1 MTTDSAQ
8 TTRGGTHTNG
18 EAPDHAHEI
27 YEQLLALSNQ
37 VGAAYLEA
45 YEKTAAGIG
54 DFQEKL
60 ASANLP
66 DWLDAGAA
74 WQASTPTS
82 EIPEPLNNAAERAL
96 EVTERLREKSKKVTL
111 AYLNACEAAALAVAD
126 LQEEVAATSPLEL
139 VKTVGGARARL
150 AREVTKA
157 CASTAREIVGSE
169 IVG

>member
-1 MTTDSAQ
+1 MTIDSAQ
-8 TTRGGTHTNG
+8 QTRRGTNANGG
-18 EAPDHAHEI
+18 APDHGGEI
-27 YEQLLALSNQ
+27 YDQLLALSNQ

-45 YEKTAAGIG
+45 YEKATAGIG

-60 ASANLP
+60 AAGGLP

-74 WQASTPTS
+74 WQTGTPTG
-82 EIPEPLNNAAERAL
+82 EIPEPLHDAAERAL

-157 CASTAREIVGSE
+157 CASTAREIVG
-169 IVG
+169 

>member
-18 EAPDHAHEI
+18 GAPGAPDHPREI
-27 YEQLLALSNQ
+27 YEQLLALSTQ

-54 DFQEKL
+54 DFQDKL
-60 ASANLP
+60 AAAGLP
-66 DWLDAGAA
+66 DWLDAAAA
-74 WQASTPTS
+74 WQTITPTS
-82 EIPEPLNNAAERAL
+82 EIPEPLHNAAEQAL
-96 EVTERLREKSKKVTL
+96 EVSERLRERTRKVTL

-139 VKTVGGARARL
+139 VKTVAGVRAGL
-150 AREVTKA
+150 TREVTQA
-157 CASTAREIVGSE
+157 CASTAREIV
-169 IVG
+169 VGG

>member
-8 TTRGGTHTNG
+8 KTRGGTDAIG
-18 EAPDHAHEI
+18 GAPDHAREI
-27 YEQLLALSNQ
+27 YEQLLALSTQ

-54 DFQEKL
+54 DFQDRL
-60 ASANLP
+60 AGAGLP

-74 WQASTPTS
+74 AWPTVS
-82 EIPEPLNNAAERAL
+82 PSQIAEPHHDAAELAL
-96 EVTERLREKSKKVTL
+96 EVSERLRERSKKVTL

-139 VKTVGGARARL
+139 VKTVAGVRAGL
-150 AREVTKA
+150 TREVTKA
-157 CASTAREIVGSE
+157 CASTAREIVG
-169 IVG
+169 